1 MNRKEFIAV
10 VISAAL
16 GLSGAPV
23 YASESAAFSDGEVQE
38 YGAEEE
44 KQEFQTDSQDPET
57 DTFQD
62 EVESDADTDGFVD
75 EATEASSGAAESD
88 ANGFTYEYLKESDTY
103 RLTKGTDT
111 ENVIIPYEYNGK
123 VVSEVG
129 ERAFYGCV
137 NIKTVKAEE
146 GADRRKNRIRI
157 DKSAFENCENLRKVS
172 FDQGA
177 KLESRAFYNCPK
189 LWEYTGVSYYDS
201 FDTEIEQDSF
211 DADTKVI
218 FRAGDNG
225 IPESVKAFADKNRVF
240 MEITDNDDYV
250 LTDKDGTSYYDD
262 WSEGDSRTF
271 CVDCDDTMASVRVWS
286 AVEVIGRKA
295 FYGCS
300 NVKKVLIE
308 RKTSTIE
315 SKAFAKCKNM
325 SIIMPSGITA
335 ISDDAF
341 DGASGITIYADKGS
355 YAEKY
360 AKKNNLTCKT
370 TPAPTAVPVPKLKVS
385 YDAKN
390 GNATLNWTPV
400 EYTFR
405 YYIYRYDT
413 ATKKYKCV
421 SKVDQNTTSYKLE
434 SPAGRTVKYK
444 VRVRTL
450 AGIYTDQYSKKSNT
464 VTVQGRPGNVSDV
477 SKKKKGK
484 NLTFK
489 WTKAKGAQGYI
500 LYRYDENA
508 RKYRKIKTIKNGNV
522 TSYTDKTGKLNK
534 NENYYVRA
542 YCTTKD
548 GTRLYGWYWA

>member
-1 MNRKEFIAV
+1 MDRKKFIAV
-10 VISAAL
+10 AISAAL

-57 DTFQD
+57 DSFQD
-62 EVESDADTDGFVD
+62 KMESDADTDGFLD
-75 EATEASSGAAESD
+75 EATGVSSGEAD
-88 ANGFTYEYLKESDTY
+88 ANGFTYQYLKESDTY

-129 ERAFYGCV
+129 ERAFYGCI

-146 GADRRKNRIRI
+146 GADRRKNHIRI

-177 KLESRAFYNCPK
+177 KLESRAFYKCPK

-240 MEITDNDDYV
+240 MEITDNDNYV

-360 AKKNNLTCKT
+360 AKKHNLTCKT
-370 TPAPTAVPVPKLKVS
+370 IPAPTAVPVPKLKVS
-385 YDAKN
+385 YDEKN

-400 EYTFR
+400 EYTFQ

-421 SKVDQNTTSYKLE
+421 SKVDQNTTPYKPE
-434 SPAGRTVKYK
+434 SPVGRTVKYK

-477 SKKKKGK
+477 YKKKKGK
-484 NLTFK
+484 KLTFK

-508 RKYRKIKTIKNGNV
+508 RKYRKIKTIKNGNI

-542 YCTTKD
+542 YCTAKD